1 MRLFRG
7 SFLDTPDDPF
17 RGGVLRAEEDGGLLV
32 DDDGIIAAR
41 GSFASLVSAYPE
53 ATLVDVR
60 GGLVLPGLVDTHV
73 HFPQL
78 RCIGALGMPLL
89 DWLDQCALPEEAR
102 LADPAYAGE
111 LARAFVNALA
121 GAGTTTA
128 LVFGAHFLD
137 ATDALF
143 AEADAL
149 GLRITAGLVVSDRDL
164 RADLLVPAGRAYDD
178 SLALAKK
185 WHGVR
190 RNRYAVTPRFALS
203 CTPEMLDACAS
214 LLNDVPGSMLTTHV
228 NENAA
233 EIARVRE
240 LFPDATS
247 YADAYARH
255 GLLVPGSVLAHDVHP
270 TADEL
275 GALAAAGVAVAHCP
289 TSNLVLGS
297 GLFPLR
303 AHLDAGVP
311 VALGSDVG
319 AGTGLSLFKE
329 GLQAYFV
336 QQALAGDGRPAHVG
350 APAAPRH
357 DGGGGG
363 ARPRHDRRVLRGGDG
378 LRRLL
383 AAPQHR
389 DAARHPAPVRGLP
402 RGRSGEGVRPRDVR
416 RRRPGVGRR
425 RGGLGRPVVAA
436 RRPTHRELRTSHRL
450 C

>member
-41 GSFASLVSAYPE
+41 GSFASLASAYPE

-214 LLNDVPGSMLTTHV
+214 LLNDVPGSMLTSHV

-289 TSNLVLGS
+289 TSNLMLGS

-336 QQALAGDGRPAHVG
+336 QQALAGEGVPLTSAHLLHLATTAGAAALDLATTVGFFGEGMAFDACWLRPSTGTPLDILLRFAASPEDALAKAFAHATSADVAQVWVAG
-350 APAAPRH
+350 EVVSADQWWPP
-357 DGGGGG
+357 
-363 ARPRHDRRVLRGGDG
+363 
-378 LRRLL
+378 
-383 AAPQHR
+383 
-389 DAARHPAPVRGLP
+389 AARHTG
-402 RGRSGEGVRPRDVR
+402 S
-416 RRRPGVGRR
+416 
-425 RGGLGRPVVAA
+425 
-436 RRPTHRELRTSHRL
+436 
-450 C
+450 

>member
-1 MRLFRG
+1 VRLFRG

-41 GSFASLVSAYPE
+41 GSFASLAPAHPE
-53 ATLVDVR
+53 ATVVDVR

-143 AEADAL
+143 AQADAL

-164 RADLLVPAGRAYDD
+164 RADLLVPAARAYDD

-190 RNRYAVTPRFALS
+190 RSRYAVTPRFALS

-214 LLNDVPGSMLTTHV
+214 LLNDVPGSMLTTHL

-233 EIARVRE
+233 EIARVLE

-247 YADAYARH
+247 YTDAYARH

-270 TADEL
+270 TTDEL
-275 GALAAAGVAVAHCP
+275 AALAAAGVAVAHCP

-303 AHLDAGVP
+303 AHLEAGVP

-336 QQALAGDGRPAHVG
+336 QQALAGDGVPLTSAHLLHLATTAGAAALDLATTVGFFGEGMAFDACWLRPSTGTPLDILLRFAASPEDALAKAFAHATSADVAQVWVAG
-350 APAAPRH
+350 EVVSADQWWPPAALQ
-357 DGGGGG
+357 GG
-363 ARPRHDRRVLRGGDG
+363 
-378 LRRLL
+378 
-383 AAPQHR
+383 
-389 DAARHPAPVRGLP
+389 
-402 RGRSGEGVRPRDVR
+402 
-416 RRRPGVGRR
+416 
-425 RGGLGRPVVAA
+425 
-436 RRPTHRELRTSHRL
+436 T
-450 C
+450 